1 MRIKAYFLRFIALVL
16 IVLLGFSA
24 CKNSQKSQDSQDS
37 QNNTTQ
43 QDSPKTYTAMDLNNQ
58 EYTITGDLDSLN
70 ISPDSNAPTLLVLSA
85 LDDYLKDYAPTFN
98 VLKKTFKDRLRVL
111 ILLNQPYSSD
121 AIKDFIAPSQ
131 TDLMILN
138 PKDTALFDHLN
149 HDALNH
155 SFNMLLYDKHQLIKM
170 YQGIVPAEMLQFDIS
185 NLKD

>member
-1 MRIKAYFLRFIALVL
+1 MRIKAYFLRFIALVFF
-16 IVLLGFSA
+16 VLLGFSA
-24 CKNSQKSQDSQDS
+24 CKNSQKSQDSQ
-37 QNNTTQ
+37 NNTPQ

-70 ISPDSNAPTLLVLSA
+70 ISPDSNTPTLLVLSA
-85 LDDYLKDYAPTFN
+85 LDDSLKDYAPSFN

-121 AIKDFIAPSQ
+121 AIKDFIAPFQ
-131 TDLMILN
+131 ADLMVLN
-138 PKDTALFDHLN
+138 PKNTALFDHLN
-149 HDALNH
+149 HNTLNH

-185 NLKD
+185 HLKD

>member
-16 IVLLGFSA
+16 IVLLGFNA
-24 CKNSQKSQDSQDS
+24 CKNSQKPQDS

-58 EYTITGDLDSLN
+58 EYTITGNLDSLN

-85 LDDYLKDYAPTFN
+85 LDDFLKDYAPSFN
-98 VLKKTFKDRLRVL
+98 ILKKTFKDRLRVL

-121 AIKDFIAPSQ
+121 AIKDFSARSQ
-131 TDLMILN
+131 ADLMILN

-149 HDALNH
+149 HALNH
-155 SFNMLLYDKHQLIKM
+155 SFNMLLYDKHQLIKI
-170 YQGIVPAEMLQFDIS
+170 YQGIVPIEMLQFDIS

>member
-16 IVLLGFSA
+16 IVLLSFNA
-24 CKNSQKSQDSQDS
+24 CKNSQKPQDS

-58 EYTITGDLDSLN
+58 EYTIMGDLDSLN
-70 ISPDSNAPTLLVLSA
+70 ISPDSNTPTLLVLSA
-85 LDDYLKDYAPTFN
+85 LDNSLKDYAPSFN
-98 VLKKTFKDRLRVL
+98 ILKKTFKDRLRVL

-121 AIKDFIAPSQ
+121 AIKDFSARSQ
-131 TDLMILN
+131 ADLMILN

-149 HDALNH
+149 HDALDH
-155 SFNMLLYDKHQLIKM
+155 SFNMLLYHKHQLIKM
-170 YQGIVPAEMLQFDIS
+170 YQGIVPIEMLQFDIS

>member
-16 IVLLGFSA
+16 IVLLSFSA
-24 CKNSQKSQDSQDS
+24 CKNSQKPQDS
-37 QNNTTQ
+37 QNNTPQ
-43 QDSPKTYTAMDLNNQ
+43 ENSPKTYTAMDLNNQ

-70 ISPDSNAPTLLVLSA
+70 ISPDSNTPTLLVLST
-85 LDDYLKDYAPTFN
+85 LDNSLKDYAPSFN

-121 AIKDFIAPSQ
+121 AIKDFNARSQ
-131 TDLMILN
+131 ADFMILN

-149 HDALNH
+149 HNALNH
-155 SFNMLLYDKHQLIKM
+155 SFNMLLYHKHQLIKM
-170 YQGIVPAEMLQFDIS
+170 YQGIVPIEMLQFDIS

>member
-24 CKNSQKSQDSQDS
+24 CKNSQKSQDS

-70 ISPDSNAPTLLVLSA
+70 ISPDPNTPTLLVLST
-85 LDDYLKDYAPTFN
+85 LDNSLKDYAPTFN
-98 VLKKTFKDRLRVL
+98 ILKKTFKDRLRVL
-111 ILLNQPYSSD
+111 ILLNKPYSSD
-121 AIKDFIAPSQ
+121 EIKGFIALSQ
-131 TDLMILN
+131 ADLMILN
-138 PKDTALFDHLN
+138 PKDTALFDHLK

-155 SFNMLLYDKHQLIKM
+155 SFNMLLYHKHQLIKM
-170 YQGIVPAEMLQFDIS
+170 YQGIVPIEMLQFDIS

>member
-16 IVLLGFSA
+16 IVLLGFNA
-24 CKNSQKSQDSQDS
+24 CKNSQKSQDS

-70 ISPDSNAPTLLVLSA
+70 ISPDSNTPTLLVLSA
-85 LDDYLKDYAPTFN
+85 LDNSLKDYAPSFN
-98 VLKKTFKDRLRVL
+98 ILKKTFKDRLRVL
-111 ILLNQPYSSD
+111 ILLNKPYSSD
-121 AIKDFIAPSQ
+121 AIKDFIAPFQ
-131 TDLMILN
+131 ADFMILN
-138 PKDTALFDHLN
+138 PKDTALFDHLK

-155 SFNMLLYDKHQLIKM
+155 SFNMLLYHKHQLIKM

>member
-1 MRIKAYFLRFIALVL
+1 MRIKAYLLRFIALVL

-24 CKNSQKSQDSQDS
+24 CKNSQKSQDSQ
-37 QNNTTQ
+37 NNTTQ
-43 QDSPKTYTAMDLNNQ
+43 QDSPKTYTATDLNNQ
-58 EYTITGDLDSLN
+58 EYTIMGDLDSLN

-85 LDDYLKDYAPTFN
+85 LDNFLKDYAPSFN

-111 ILLNQPYSSD
+111 ILLNKPYSSD
-121 AIKDFIAPSQ
+121 EIKDFSAHFQADFI
-131 TDLMILN
+131 ILN
-138 PKDTALFDHLN
+138 PKDTALFDHLK

-170 YQGIVPAEMLQFDIS
+170 YQGIVPIEMLQFDIS

>member
-1 MRIKAYFLRFIALVL
+1 MRIKAYLLRFIALVL

-24 CKNSQKSQDSQDS
+24 CKNSQKSQNS

-58 EYTITGDLDSLN
+58 EYTIMGDLDSLN

-85 LDDYLKDYAPTFN
+85 LDNSLKDYAPSFN
-98 VLKKTFKDRLRVL
+98 ILKKTFKDRLRVL
-111 ILLNQPYSSD
+111 ILLNKPYSSD
-121 AIKDFIAPSQ
+121 EIKDFSVHSQ
-131 TDLMILN
+131 ADFMILN
-138 PKDTALFDHLN
+138 PKDTALFDHLK

-170 YQGIVPAEMLQFDIS
+170 YQGIVPIEMLQFDIS

>member
-24 CKNSQKSQDSQDS
+24 CKNSQKSQDSQ
-37 QNNTTQ
+37 NNTTQ
-43 QDSPKTYTAMDLNNQ
+43 QDSPKTYTAMDLNSQ

-85 LDDYLKDYAPTFN
+85 LDNSLKDYAPSFN
-98 VLKKTFKDRLRVL
+98 ILKKTFKDRLRVL
-111 ILLNQPYSSD
+111 ILLNKPYSSD
-121 AIKDFIAPSQ
+121 EIKDFSAHFQ
-131 TDLMILN
+131 ADFMILN
-138 PKDTALFDHLN
+138 PKDTALFDHLK

-155 SFNMLLYDKHQLIKM
+155 SFNMLLYYKRQLIKM
-170 YQGIVPAEMLQFDIS
+170 YQGIVPIEMLQFDIS

>member
-1 MRIKAYFLRFIALVL
+1 MRIKTYFLRFIALVF

-24 CKNSQKSQDSQDS
+24 CKNSQKSQDS

-58 EYTITGDLDSLN
+58 EYTIMGDLDSLN
-70 ISPDSNAPTLLVLSA
+70 ISPDSNTPTLLILSA
-85 LDDYLKDYAPTFN
+85 LDNSLKDYAPTFN

-185 NLKD
+185 HLKD

>member
-24 CKNSQKSQDSQDS
+24 CKNSQKSQDSQ
-37 QNNTTQ
+37 NNTTQ
-43 QDSPKTYTAMDLNNQ
+43 QDSPKTYTAMDLNSQ

-85 LDDYLKDYAPTFN
+85 LDDFLKDYAPSFN
-98 VLKKTFKDRLRVL
+98 ILKKTFKDRLRVL
-111 ILLNQPYSSD
+111 ILLNKPYSSD
-121 AIKDFIAPSQ
+121 EIKDFNTHSQ
-131 TDLMILN
+131 ADFMILN
-138 PKDTALFDHLN
+138 PKDTALFDHLK

-155 SFNMLLYDKHQLIKM
+155 SFNMLLYYKHQLIKI
-170 YQGIVPAEMLQFDIS
+170 YQGIVPIEMLQFDIS

>member
-24 CKNSQKSQDSQDS
+24 CKNSQKSQDSQ
-37 QNNTTQ
+37 NNTPQ
-43 QDSPKTYTAMDLNNQ
+43 ENSPKTYTAMDLNNQ

-85 LDDYLKDYAPTFN
+85 LDNSLKDYAPSFN
-98 VLKKTFKDRLRVL
+98 ILKKTFKDRLRVL

-121 AIKDFIAPSQ
+121 EVKDFSARSQ
-131 TDLMILN
+131 ADFMILN
-138 PKDTALFDHLN
+138 PKDTALFIHLN
-149 HDALNH
+149 HNALNH
-155 SFNMLLYDKHQLIKM
+155 SFNMLLYHKHQLIKM

>member
-24 CKNSQKSQDSQDS
+24 CKNSQKPQDS

-70 ISPDSNAPTLLVLSA
+70 ISPDSNTPTLLVLSA
-85 LDDYLKDYAPTFN
+85 LDNSLKDYAPSFN
-98 VLKKTFKDRLRVL
+98 VLKKIFKDRLRVL
-111 ILLNQPYSSD
+111 ILLNKPYSSD
-121 AIKDFIAPSQ
+121 AIKDFIAPFQ
-131 TDLMILN
+131 ADLMILN
-138 PKDTALFDHLN
+138 PKDTALFDHLKY
-149 HDALNH
+149 DALNH
-155 SFNMLLYDKHQLIKM
+155 SFNMLLYHKHQLIKM
-170 YQGIVPAEMLQFDIS
+170 YQGIVPIEMLQFDIS